1 VFGLTL
7 DPLSV
12 PKNQNSS
19 AWNGI
24 VFNPLHYIILSGLP
38 FRCLLDIA
46 PIRNEDG
53 EVVLFLV
60 SHKEIEVAEEEIL
73 KSPVIKC

>member
-1 VFGLTL
+1 M
-7 DPLSV
+7 
-12 PKNQNSS
+12 
-19 AWNGI
+19 
-24 VFNPLHYIILSGLP
+24 P

-60 SHKEIEVAEEEIL
+60 SHKEIKAEEETL
-73 KSPVIKC
+73 KSPVLKCKRN